1 VRKSSLFGFDLLLLG
16 STLTLIVIGILFIY
30 SSGVTSTG
38 VLYSRE
44 FIKQMVWAGTG
55 LLVMAVTVWLNYA
68 RLKPISPQLYVLGL
82 LLLVVTLV
90 VGRRVHGAK
99 SWLGLGDFGIQPS
112 EFMKISTILML
123 AAYLSGI
130 GKQIRE
136 LPYLALAFAIV
147 LLPMGLILLQP
158 DMGTALVYLPIFL
171 VMTFIAGARGRHLL
185 FFLASGMIMI
195 VFGVLPAFER
205 YVLDRELSVFA
216 AFNSFDLLRY
226 ILLALALIALLAAW
240 GTYGFK
246 RTYFYWILYGS
257 SLVLVG
263 LGGALVVM
271 RVLKDYQ
278 IMRLIIFLDPKIDP
292 QGAGWN
298 IIQSVTAVGSGGFWG
313 KGFLQ
318 GTQSHYRFL
327 PQQSTDFIF
336 SIIAEEWGFFGG
348 ILVFALFLTILLRGL
363 RIAYTSRDDFALY
376 ICAGILGM
384 VGFHVVVN
392 VGMAMGVMPIT
403 GIPLFFL
410 SYGGS
415 SLWTGLIAVGLLL
428 NIHLRRYRH

>member
-1 VRKSSLFGFDLLLLG
+1 MRKGSLFGFDLLLLG
-16 STLTLIVIGILFIY
+16 STLTLMVIGVLFIY

-38 VLYSRE
+38 VLFNRE
-44 FIKQMVWAGTG
+44 FIKQIVWAVTG
-55 LLVMAVTVWLNYA
+55 LLLMAAAVWLNYA
-68 RLKPISPQLYVLGL
+68 RLKQAAPQLYVLGL
-82 LLLVVTLV
+82 LLLIVTLV
-90 VGRRVHGAK
+90 VGRRVHGAR
-99 SWLGLGDFGIQPS
+99 SWLGLGDFGIQTS
-112 EFMKISTILML
+112 EFMKIGTILML
-123 AAYLSGI
+123 AAYLAGI
-130 GKQIRE
+130 GKGIRE
-136 LPYLALAFAIV
+136 LSRLMLAFAIV
-147 LLPMGLILLQP
+147 LVPMGLILLQP
-158 DMGTALVYLPIFL
+158 DMGTALVYVPIFL
-171 VMTFIAGARGRHLL
+171 VMTYLAGARGRHLL
-185 FFLASGMIMI
+185 FFLASGLMM
-195 VFGVLPAFER
+195 VLFGLLPAFER
-205 YVLDRELSVFA
+205 YLLARELGVFA
-216 AFNSFDLLRY
+216 TLGSFEVMRY
-226 ILLALALIALLAAW
+226 ILPALAVIALLAAW

-246 RTYFYWILYGS
+246 RHYFYWIFYTA
-257 SLVLVG
+257 SLLLTG
-263 LGGALVVM
+263 LGGALVAL
-271 RVLKDYQ
+271 RVLRDYQ

-348 ILVFALFLTILLRGL
+348 MLVFTLFLIILLRGL
-363 RIAYTSRDDFALY
+363 RIAYTARDEFALY
-376 ICAGILGM
+376 IASGILGM
-384 VGFHVVVN
+384 IGFHVTVN
-392 VGMAMGVMPIT
+392 VGMAMGIMPIT

>member
-1 VRKSSLFGFDLLLLG
+1 MKKGSLFQFDLLLFG
-16 STLTLIVIGILFIY
+16 STFTLMVIGVLFIY

-38 VLYSRE
+38 VLFNRE
-44 FIKQMVWAGTG
+44 FIKQMVWAGSG
-55 LLVMAVTVWLNYA
+55 LILLAIAVGISYA
-68 RLKPISPQLYVLGL
+68 RLKPLAPQLYVLGL
-82 LLLVVTLV
+82 LLLIVTLV
-90 VGRRVHGAK
+90 VGRRVHGAR

-112 EFMKISTILML
+112 EFMKLGTILMM

-130 GKQIRE
+130 GKGIRE
-136 LPYLALAFAIV
+136 LPRLLLAFAVV
-147 LLPMGLILLQP
+147 LVPMGLILLQP
-158 DMGTALVYLPIFL
+158 DMGTALVYIPIFL
-171 VMTFIAGARGRHLL
+171 VMTYMAGARARHLI
-185 FFLASGMIMI
+185 FILASGLMMI
-195 VFGVLPAFER
+195 VFGLLPAFEN
-205 YVLDRELSVFA
+205 YVLARELSVFA
-216 AFNSFDLLRY
+216 SLGSFEMLRY
-226 ILLALALIALLAAW
+226 ILPALALIAVLAAW

-246 RTYFYWILYGS
+246 RHYFYWILYGA
-257 SLVLVG
+257 SLLLTG
-263 LGGALVVM
+263 LGGALVAM

-278 IMRLIIFLDPKIDP
+278 VMRLIIFMDPKIDP

-348 ILVFALFLTILLRGL
+348 ILVFTLFLIVLLRGL
-363 RIAYTSRDDFALY
+363 RIAYTARDDFALY
-376 ICAGILGM
+376 LASGILGM
-384 VGFHVVVN
+384 IGFHVVVN
-392 VGMAMGVMPIT
+392 IGMAMGIMPIT